1 MKIKLA
7 LLLGLVLFAC
17 KKDPVPTLP
26 ANSDESYSPD
36 VVKPLLDEWQY
47 KNFTYFY
54 QGASFTG
61 MALEGND
68 RGDGGVVTTGG
79 SGFGV
84 MALIVGAE
92 RGWITRE
99 QFAAQLLK
107 IVKFLGKAE
116 RFHGVWSH
124 WYNTDGTAHPF
135 GSQIDT
141 GDMVE
146 SSFML
151 AGLLAADEYLN
162 SSNVVEKQIQDSI
175 SSFMNTVEFSFYSKT
190 DGLYWLWSQ
199 PRAALD
205 LKIQGWNE
213 CLISYIIAL
222 GAPDAHKISY
232 DQYKTGYL
240 KDAAIWHPEG
250 KFYEYPLEYYGQ
262 DYGGPLFFS
271 HYSFLGL
278 NPAAMEDVFVKF
290 WEQNLYHTL
299 INRHYCLYKAPYE
312 YKYGEGD
319 WGLTA
324 CYGTPSG
331 VGYSA
336 RNPQN
341 DDGIIAPTAALSA
354 FPYTPFYS
362 TQVLK
367 RLDADPLVHGNYGFA
382 DAYSNKTKT
391 SEKRHLAIDQGPIV
405 VMMENYRS
413 GLIWNLMMKNEY
425 IQRGLTAAKMKAEPD
440 YKEGFYKAFVN
451 SETEEYDLMRHPD
464 RCQFEL
470 DFQSDNAGKAK
481 FVFVDPDG
489 FSILDT
495 TVTAVAGV
503 NVFKFKNTAYLTNG
517 RTYTLK
523 YSAPS
528 QKSYSLKIHL
538 R

>member
-1 MKIKLA
+1 MKILNIA
-7 LLLGLVLFAC
+7 ILMLILLSC
-17 KKDPVPTLP
+17 KKDPVAPLP
-26 ANSDESYSPD
+26 GENDETYAPE
-36 VVKPLLDEWQY
+36 VVSALLNEWQY
-47 KNFTYFY
+47 KTFTYFY
-54 QGASFTG
+54 QGASPTG

-92 RGWITRE
+92 RGWISRNV
-99 QFAAQLLK
+99 FAAQLLK

-124 WYNTDGTAHPF
+124 WYNTDGSAHPF
-135 GSQIDT
+135 GSQVDT

-146 SSFML
+146 TSFML
-151 AGLLAADEYLN
+151 AGLLAANEYLDPT
-162 SSNVVEKQIQDSI
+162 SAVEKEIQDSI
-175 SSFMNTVEFSFYSKT
+175 ASFMNTMEFDYYSKS

-199 PRAALD
+199 PRNVLE

-213 CLISYIIAL
+213 CLISYILAL
-222 GAPDAHKISY
+222 GAPDEHKISY
-232 DQYKTGYL
+232 EQYKLGFL

-278 NPAAMEDVFVKF
+278 DPNRMEDVFVKY

-299 INRHYCLYKAPYE
+299 INRHYCVYKAPSAYL
-312 YKYGEGD
+312 YGEGD

-324 CYGTPSG
+324 CYGAKPG
-331 VGYSA
+331 AGYSA
-336 RNPQN
+336 RNPLN

-362 TQVLK
+362 TQVLM
-367 RLDADPLVHGNYGFA
+367 RLDGDPLVEGKYGFA
-382 DAYSNKTKT
+382 DAYCNQTQT

-405 VMMENYRS
+405 VMMENYRT

-425 IQRGLTAAKMKAEPD
+425 IQRGLAAAKMKANPD
-440 YKEGFYKAFVN
+440 YKEGFYKSFVN
-451 SETEEYDLMRHPD
+451 STTGVYDLMRHPD
-464 RCQFEL
+464 RRQFEL
-470 DFQSDNAGKAK
+470 EFVSDVAGKASFK
-481 FVFVDPDG
+481 FKDPENYT
-489 FSILDT
+489 ILDT
-495 TVTAVAGV
+495 VVNALAGE
-503 NVFKFKNTAYLTNG
+503 NLLTFKNTPYLVNG
-517 RTYTLK
+517 RAYTVTYT
-523 YSAPS
+523 APS
-528 QKSYSLKIHL
+528 KKQYNLKLFL